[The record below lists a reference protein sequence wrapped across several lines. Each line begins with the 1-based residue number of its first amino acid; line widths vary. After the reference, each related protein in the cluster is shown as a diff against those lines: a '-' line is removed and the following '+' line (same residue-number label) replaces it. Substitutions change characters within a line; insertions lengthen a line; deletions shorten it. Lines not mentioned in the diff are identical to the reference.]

1 MKKYSYLLLIFLSV
15 YFTGCEKDETI
26 TELEEATLSVSPENL
41 NFDENNPSNNQ
52 ITIISNVSWSIN
64 VSNNALKVDK
74 SEGGPGENKV
84 SVTDI
89 PTGETYMLTISTVKR
104 NETDKTISKSIAV
117 TRQPKGFTSE
127 TVYYDNLDKAIW
139 SGSGN
144 PFIDQWDGYINAT
157 GTGAENEPFLFE
169 TIFNLRDMQEHL
181 AKMHSISEEKMLM

>member
-104 NETDKTISKSIAV
+104 NETDKTI
-117 TRQPKGFTSE
+117 
-127 TVYYDNLDKAIW
+127 
-139 SGSGN
+139 
-144 PFIDQWDGYINAT
+144 
-157 GTGAENEPFLFE
+157 
-169 TIFNLRDMQEHL
+169 
-181 AKMHSISEEKMLM
+181 

>member
-117 TRQPKGFTSE
+117 TCQPKGFTSE

-139 SGSGN
+139 SRKRKPIYRPMGRLYKCDGN
-144 PFIDQWDGYINAT
+144 GC
-157 GTGAENEPFLFE
+157 
-169 TIFNLRDMQEHL
+169 
-181 AKMHSISEEKMLM
+181 